1 MTHFLSKSRIVFSI
15 TLMMVTALLAG
26 PSIAMAQGASDADV
40 TSEPM
45 TILLMVSDAREEA
58 DVQAGTET
66 DHIEGGNTDVMVVV
80 HLDPDQQA
88 CRALNLLPNT
98 SVDLEGVGTTRLN
111 QVMSQ
116 NGVEGSVS
124 VVEEYLGLDIDHYGV
139 IDLDGVILAV
149 DAMGG
154 ITLDNPSAFT
164 IGSNE
169 FPAGEITLNGEQ
181 TVLYA
186 RQGGEQDVQARLAQ
200 QKALLQGLI
209 SSVGGATPTD
219 VVPASLQGSVADIQ
233 DHVLTDIDL
242 DTALAIGNAY
252 SNCVPSEE
260 TVETIPFVEQG
271 PALDAVTQD
280 EQNIGTTDPAA
291 VQQYVEWLV
300 NGGPAPTE

>member
-1 MTHFLSKSRIVFSI
+1 VTHFLSKSRIVFSI

-88 CRALNLLPNT
+88 CRAVNLLPNT
-98 SVDLEGVGTTRLN
+98 GIELEGVGTTRLN

-116 NGVEGSVS
+116 NGVDGSVAA
-124 VVEEYLGLDIDHYGV
+124 VEEYLGVEIDHYGV
-139 IDLDGVILAV
+139 IDLDGVVLAI
-149 DAMGG
+149 DAIGG
-154 ITLDNPSAFT
+154 ITVNNPEAFT
-164 IGSNE
+164 VGTNE
-169 FPAGEITLNGEQ
+169 FPAGEITLSGEQ
-181 TVLYA
+181 ALLYA
-186 RQGGEQDVQARLAQ
+186 RQGGEQDVQTRLAQ
-200 QKALLQGLI
+200 QKALVQGLI
-209 SSVGGATPTD
+209 STVGGATPTNAI
-219 VVPASLQGSVADIQ
+219 PAGLQGSVADIQ

-242 DTALAIGNAY
+242 ESALEIGNAY

-291 VQQYVEWLV
+291 VQQFAEWLV